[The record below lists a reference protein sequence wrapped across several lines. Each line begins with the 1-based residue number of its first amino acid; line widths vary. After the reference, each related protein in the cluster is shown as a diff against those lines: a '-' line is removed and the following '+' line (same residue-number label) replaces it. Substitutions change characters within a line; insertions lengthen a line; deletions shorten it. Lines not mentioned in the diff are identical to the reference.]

1 MSVKSVNATFN
12 TNDGIMMPGYAN
24 RTNLLGMDNNWL
36 APSLD
41 FIAGGY
47 QERDLLGNKTDFIF
61 AHHAAQNNWLVDT
74 NNYKYISTQ
83 YTVNHTEN
91 MTFKASIK
99 PINSLRIDLSADRNL
114 MENRTSNLGLD
125 NNRNFDL
132 LNNYINMMKER
143 LYP

>member
-1 MSVKSVNATFN
+1 MLIEPIYWEWIIIGCTRFRFYCWWISRKRS
-12 TNDGIMMPGYAN
+12 
-24 RTNLLGMDNNWL
+24 
-36 APSLD
+36 
-41 FIAGGY
+41 
-47 QERDLLGNKTDFIF
+47 LGNKTDFIF

-74 NNYKYISTQ
+74 NNYQYISTQ
-83 YTVNHTEN
+83 YMVNHTEN

-132 LNNYINMMKER
+132 LNNQFNGSFSTSIISWKTAFD
-143 LYP
+143 LTK